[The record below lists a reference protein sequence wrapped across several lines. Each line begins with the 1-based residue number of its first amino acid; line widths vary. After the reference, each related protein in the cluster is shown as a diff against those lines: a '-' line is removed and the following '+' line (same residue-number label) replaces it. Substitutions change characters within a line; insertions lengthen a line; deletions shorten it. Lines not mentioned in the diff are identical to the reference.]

1 MKQLV
6 VAVLVGVA
14 VATAGLVAEGVFA
27 KPVHQLGIVSA
38 PQPTAASQGVHVL
51 EPIIVNKGE

>member
-14 VATAGLVAEGVFA
+14 LATAGLVAEGVFA
-27 KPVHQLGIVSA
+27 RPVSQTGIASGPQMRPASQPVHM
-38 PQPTAASQGVHVL
+38 L
-51 EPIIVNKGE
+51 EPIIINEGD

>member
-14 VATAGLVAEGVFA
+14 IATAGLVAEGVFA
-27 KPVHQLGIVSA
+27 KPAHQPGIASA
-38 PQPTAASQGVHVL
+38 PQPRAASQRVHVL
-51 EPIIVNKGE
+51 DPIIVTEGD

>member
-14 VATAGLVAEGVFA
+14 LATAGLLAEGVFA
-27 KPVHQLGIVSA
+27 RPVHHLGIASG
-38 PQPTAASQGVHVL
+38 PQPSATSQRVHTL
-51 EPIIVNKGE
+51 DPIVINEGD

>member
-14 VATAGLVAEGVFA
+14 IATAGLVAEGVFA
-27 KPVHQLGIVSA
+27 KPVHQPGIASA
-38 PQPTAASQGVHVL
+38 PHTGAALQRVHVL
-51 EPIIVNKGE
+51 DPIVVTEGD